1 MLGGGVDAATLV
13 CSHLPGCLFTAC
25 VWARGQTG
33 GWRAVICSQ
42 HLCSSVHTSLVACSQ
57 RLFGREA
64 ILAVGEQLFVH
75 NTFVPLFTPPWL
87 SVHSVCLGARPI
99 GGWRAA
105 ICSQH
110 LCSSVHTSLVACSQR
125 VLGREANWRLAS
137 SYLFTTPLFLCS
149 HLPGCLFTACVWARG
164 QLAVGEQRARCAC
177 GDARRRNPCLR
188 PDQYRR
194 GRAQGRAQYRRVNL
208 TQGGLRVAQGR
219 VQYRRGC
226 VHVISALGAASLLDA
241 FGGVFPLYFCAVC
254 VCACYFGALLGIPV
268 GLGDAPLELE
278 R

>member
-110 LCSSVHTSLVACSQR
+110 LCSSVHTSLVACLQR
-125 VLGREANWRLAS
+125 VFGREANWRLAS
-137 SYLFTTPLFLCS
+137 S
-149 HLPGCLFTACVWARG
+149 ARDA
-164 QLAVGEQRARCAC
+164 LAAMLVGGTRAC
-177 GDARRRNPCLR
+177 GPTNTGGGARREEPN
-188 PDQYRR
+188 
-194 GRAQGRAQYRRVNL
+194 
-208 TQGGLRVAQGR
+208 TGGLTS
-219 VQYRRGC
+219 RREDSGLRREESNTGGGAC
-226 VHVISALGAASLLDA
+226 TSSPPSAPHLSLTPSEASSLSISAQSVSAHAILVRYSVSPSGSATLPSS
-241 FGGVFPLYFCAVC
+241 
-254 VCACYFGALLGIPV
+254 
-268 GLGDAPLELE
+268 
-278 R
+278 